1 MSYDPSI
8 NLNASEFIAAWNSS
22 TQAMPERTSGNE
34 STYNFT
40 FDLNNITADGPT
52 LSADTISTNTAP
64 ALWAGDV
71 RTNATDTVGVQDG
84 FNQYSIELQPNTLA
98 VNKAYQDQRTSM
110 TDDMCFSVATT
121 ATLKMTIAR
130 RVNGNTRVPYVRV
143 FGVLLEQ

>member
-8 NLNASEFIAAWNSS
+8 DLNASEFIAAWNSS
-22 TQAMPERTSGNE
+22 TQAMPEKTSGDE
-34 STYNFT
+34 STFNFT

-71 RTNATDTVGVQDG
+71 RTNARDENDG

-130 RVNGNTRVPYVRV
+130 RVNGDTRVPYVRV

>member
-8 NLNASEFIAAWNSS
+8 SLNASEFVAAWNS
-22 TQAMPERTSGNE
+22 TNQGMPERVGSGNE
-34 STYNFT
+34 ATYDFT

-52 LSADTISTNTAP
+52 LSADTISTNTGP

-71 RTNATDTVGVQDG
+71 RTSATDENSS
-84 FNQYSIELQPNTLA
+84 FNQYSIELEPNTLA
-98 VNKAYQDQRTSM
+98 VNKAYQDQRSSM

-130 RVNGNTRVPYVRV
+130 RVNGDTRVPYVRV